1 MSDQPPQWGSGN
13 TGDQGGY
20 GGASDGG
27 NSYPP
32 PPPNNYGGGG
42 QGGGQGPSATGV
54 IIASVFGILCCLPL
68 GIPALIYAINANNKS
83 SSGDYAGANK
93 DLSTA
98 KKLAIAAIIAGI
110 LLLGLWAVLTFASLN
125 AATNG
130 YQQLESSP
138 GGQGGFNDN
147 SLDGFGTE

>member
-13 TGDQGGY
+13 SGDQGGY

-32 PPPNNYGGGG
+32 PPPNNYGGG

-98 KKLAIAAIIAGI
+98 KKLAIAAIVLGV
-110 LLLGLWAVLTFASLN
+110 LLTVLWLVATVALGN
-125 AATNG
+125 AASNELNQVG
-130 YQQLESSP
+130 DLN
-138 GGQGGFNDN
+138 GQGGFNDN